1 MSDAGAKPGTTET
14 VDIAGDNDREPFECV
29 AEEFVERCRR
39 GESPSVAEYLERYPE
54 HAETIRKL
62 LPAVAMIERLGRV
75 ALPQVEVQPARS
87 IPSQLGE
94 FRIVRE
100 LGRGGMGV
108 VYEAVQ
114 ESLGRNVALKVI
126 HQVQLDARRLE
137 RFHREAQAV
146 ARLHHTNIVPIF
158 AVGEH
163 EGLPYYAMQYI
174 RGRGLDVEIESW
186 RRDKG
191 RLDGEH
197 RRFVARIGIQAA
209 EALQYAHEQG
219 ILHRDVK
226 PANLLVDEQ
235 QSVWITDFG
244 LAKLAGQDDLTRT
257 GDVIGTL
264 RYLAPEAL
272 RGRTGPENDIYSLGL
287 TLYELI
293 TLNTPFG
300 DVSASELL
308 RQVSESQPTRPRKLD
323 PTIPRDLETIVL
335 KAIAPEP
342 GDRYPTA
349 LALADDLR
357 CFVEDRPIRARRA
370 TVFERVV
377 RWSRRNR
384 AMAALTAT
392 AASALVLAAIV
403 GWVGYASTKR
413 ALRRSDENVKLSLA
427 VFGGLFDKLSP
438 DEGFFPPPTGRRGQR
453 RPARGAFE
461 RGKPPGGESEP
472 GVPFEAGGEVEAGPR
487 EGPGRRPRP
496 GVRSDGFGPGSRPVR
511 PLGPGANPFA
521 SDGPMAGGGAGPPRA
536 GDAEEDSA
544 LLLSVLNFYEQFAHR
559 NETNSRLQ
567 AEAARAYFKV
577 GSLLERLDRFSE
589 AERAMARA
597 FALFEELVS
606 EFPGVVEYRTKLIE
620 IAIMTDPWSVD
631 QVTLV
636 PLESRLRRARELVD
650 QLAVEN
656 PQDLDRVQSQIHVY
670 AKLGA
675 VMQRLDRPGDADSA
689 YRRAI
694 DFAGS
699 LMERSS
705 NPVRATIDRADVREA
720 LALLVLEAG
729 GRGTAREL
737 LEGAVGDLRSLQGSR
752 RIWPMML
759 AERFA
764 SLAQGFRKLGDLD
777 RAETVAGWASPG
789 NGRPTRKPSGGS
801 GERKKAVTPSGDA
814 P

>member
-1 MSDAGAKPGTTET
+1 MIDASAERPAANDT
-14 VDIAGDNDREPFECV
+14 VDVAFDGDREPFERV

-62 LPAVAMIERLGRV
+62 LPAVAMIERLGRG
-75 ALPQVEVQPARS
+75 AASPSAEQQPPRAT
-87 IPSQLGE
+87 PSQLGD

-114 ESLGRNVALKVI
+114 ESLGRKVALKVI

-137 RFHREAQAV
+137 RFHREAQAI

-163 EGLPYYAMQYI
+163 DGLPYYAMQYI
-174 RGRGLDVEIESW
+174 RGRGLDAVVDEW
-186 RRDKG
+186 RRGKTPV
-191 RLDGEH
+191 DGE
-197 RRFVARIGIQAA
+197 RRWFVARIGIQAA

-244 LAKLAGQDDLTRT
+244 LAKLTGQDDLTRS

-272 RGRTGPENDIYSLGL
+272 GGRTGPENDIYSLGL

-293 TLNTPFG
+293 TLNSPFG

-308 RQVSESQPTRPRKLD
+308 RRVSESQPTRPRKLD
-323 PTIPRDLETIVL
+323 PSIPRDLETIVL

-349 LALADDLR
+349 LELAGDLR

-370 TVFERVV
+370 TVFERMI

-384 AMAALTAT
+384 AMAGLAAT
-392 AASALVLAAIV
+392 AASALVFAAIV
-403 GWVGYASTKR
+403 GWVGYASTR
-413 ALRRSDENVKLSLA
+413 QALLRSDQNVELSLA
-427 VFGGLFDKLSP
+427 VFGELFDRLSP
-438 DEGFFPPPTGRRGQR
+438 DEDFFPPPTGRRVHR
-453 RPARGAFE
+453 PRPAGPIE
-461 RGKPPGGESEP
+461 RRRPPGGEGELGPS
-472 GVPFEAGGEVEAGPR
+472 FEGGERVDGRAR
-487 EGPGRRPRP
+487 EGPGRRLPR
-496 GVRSDGFGPGSRPVR
+496 GALAERFGPGRKPVA
-511 PLGPGANPFA
+511 PLVPGGNPFVG
-521 SDGPMAGGGAGPPRA
+521 DRPMAGEGSGPHGA
-536 GDAEEDSA
+536 GDAEEPTA
-544 LLLSVLNFYEQFAHR
+544 LLSSVLNFYERFAER
-559 NETNSRLQ
+559 NQTNSRLQ

-577 GSLLERLDRFSE
+577 GSLLERLDRIEE
-589 AERAMARA
+589 AERALERA
-597 FALFEELVS
+597 FEMFEELVGR
-606 EFPGVVEYRTKLIE
+606 FPSVVEYRSKIVG

-631 QVTLV
+631 PSSLL
-636 PLESRLRRARELVD
+636 PLERRLRRARELVD
-650 QLAVEN
+650 QLAAGN
-656 PQDLDRVQSQIHVY
+656 PQDLEYVQSQIHVY

-675 VMQRLDRPGDADSA
+675 VMQRLDRPGDAESA

-694 DFAGS
+694 EFAGS

-705 NPVRATIDRADVREA
+705 SPARATIDRADVREA
-720 LALLVLEAG
+720 LALLGLEC
-729 GRGTAREL
+729 GRSDVARGL
-737 LEGAVGDLRSLQGSR
+737 LEGAIGDLRSLQGSR
-752 RIWPMML
+752 NVWPML
-759 AERFA
+759 TERFA
-764 SLAQGFRKLGDLD
+764 SLAEGFRKLGDFE
-777 RAETVAGWASPG
+777 RAEMVAGWARTGGGRAARKASNGIVEPG
-789 NGRPTRKPSGGS
+789 
-801 GERKKAVTPSGDA
+801 KAR
-814 P
+814 